1 MLMTLAAVDALEGVL
16 NDLVAL
22 PEVARNDNVLER
34 FRKNE
39 AHPKIG
45 ERLILCDEDI
55 RNDAS
60 MMGGSQYELSVPAE
74 LTYLVEG
81 EPGDDRDAVFA
92 AGFEAIAGALY
103 PGGLPLSVDGS
114 FDSLSIGGDT
124 IERLRYAASDGKPP
138 VIGIRF
144 LVVLLITAPTP
155 LG

>member
-22 PEVARNDNVLER
+22 PQVARNDNVLES
-34 FRKNE
+34 FTKN
-39 AHPKIG
+39 ATHPKIG

-60 MMGGSQYELSVPAE
+60 MMGGGAYELGVPAE

-81 EPGDDRDAVFA
+81 EPGDDREAVFQAGVEALA
-92 AGFEAIAGALY
+92 AALY
-103 PGGLPLSVDGS
+103 PAGLPLSVDEG

-124 IERLRYAASDGKPP
+124 IERLRIAASDGKPP

>member
-1 MLMTLAAVDALEGVL
+1 MVMTIAAVDALEDVL
-16 NDLVAL
+16 NGVAGL
-22 PEVARNDNVLER
+22 PEVSRNDNVLER
-34 FRKNE
+34 FVKNG
-39 AHPKIG
+39 ARPKVG

-60 MMGGSQYELSVPAE
+60 MMGGGHFELSVPAE

-81 EPGDDRDAVFA
+81 EPGDDREAVFNAGVEALA
-92 AGFEAIAGALY
+92 AALY
-103 PGGLPLSVDGS
+103 PGGLPLSVDDG

-124 IERLRYAASDGKPP
+124 IERLRFAASDGKPP

-144 LVVLLITAPTP
+144 IVALLITAPTP